1 MIIVCRFAVSR
12 LFAQKNVNS
21 INCRELQTRE
31 IRRSTEMAGVESL
44 WALRSEHEEQTST
57 KTSDI
62 LFSLITTQQASIVPQ
77 RVRLIAL
84 E

>member
-1 MIIVCRFAVSR
+1 
-12 LFAQKNVNS
+12 
-21 INCRELQTRE
+21 
-31 IRRSTEMAGVESL
+31 MAGAESL
-44 WALRSEHEEQTST
+44 WALRSEHDEQTST

-62 LFSLITTQQASIVPQ
+62 HFSLITIRQASIVPQ